1 MDMTQARGL
10 VESALL
16 TGLSVILYVGAD
28 IPVLG
33 LLLALLSPVPLVIL
47 EMRHDLRLGFASL
60 IVGSALVLLWGGP
73 IAALSYALGFALM
86 GLSMGRIIEL
96 KRSAVEILGWS
107 SLVSLGCKLIM
118 AVLLFYV
125 TGLNPMN
132 LDMSGAQQMM
142 DMMLKLPV
150 GAELSAAVR
159 AQLEATM
166 KIMPLIVPAVLI
178 LVAVIDSAAC
188 YWITGHVLGRLDRVE
203 LPKLPPFSRWRF
215 PSSLMW
221 AFLVGLLC
229 TWAGASYPAQAGF
242 LIRVGLNLDLLVRT
256 LFLIQGMSLAAWYMD
271 RRGLPRI
278 VRNVIL
284 VTLAVVP
291 FLSQLATFAGI
302 IDMCWNIRYR
312 FGGDRS

>member
-1 MDMTQARGL
+1 MTQARSL

-33 LLLALLSPVPLVIL
+33 LLLVLLSPVPLVIL
-47 EMRHDLRLGFASL
+47 EIRHDLRLGFASL
-60 IVGSALVLLWGGP
+60 IVGFVLVLLWGGP
-73 IAALSYALGFALM
+73 IAALSYALGFALL

-132 LDMSGAQQMM
+132 LDMSGAQKIM
-142 DMMLKLPV
+142 DMMLKLPI
-150 GAELSAAVR
+150 GAEQSAAVK

-166 KIMPLIVPAVLI
+166 KIMPLIVPAVFI
-178 LVAVIDSAAC
+178 IVAVIDSAPC
-188 YWITGHVLGRLDRVE
+188 YWIAGRVLRRLDRVE
-203 LPKLPPFSRWRF
+203 LPKLPPFDRWRF

-221 AFLVGLLC
+221 AFFVGLLC
-229 TWAGASYPAQAGF
+229 TWAGANYPAQAGF
-242 LIRVGLNLDLLVRT
+242 LIRVGLNLELLVRT
-256 LFLIQGMSLAAWYMD
+256 LFLIQGMSLAAWFMD
-271 RRGLPRI
+271 GRGLRRF

-284 VTLAVVP
+284 VMITIIP
-291 FLSQLATFAGI
+291 FLSPLATFAGI
-302 IDMCWNIRYR
+302 IDMCWNLRYR

>member
-1 MDMTQARGL
+1 MTQARSL

-16 TGLSVILYVGAD
+16 TGLSVILYIGAD

-33 LLLALLSPVPLVIL
+33 LLLILLSPVPLVVL
-47 EMRHDLRLGFASL
+47 EMRHDLRLGFVSL
-60 IVGSALVLLWGGP
+60 IAGSVLVLLFNGP

-96 KRSAVEILGWS
+96 KSSAIEILGWS

-132 LDMSGAQQMM
+132 LDMSGAQEMM

-150 GAELSAAVR
+150 GAEETAAVKE
-159 AQLEATM
+159 QLEATL
-166 KIMPLIVPAVLI
+166 KIMPLIIPAI
-178 LVAVIDSAAC
+178 FIIVAVIDSATC
-188 YWITGHVLGRLDRVE
+188 YWITGRVLRRLNHVD
-203 LPKLPPFSRWRF
+203 LPKLPPFNCWRF

-221 AFLVGLLC
+221 AFFVGLLC
-229 TWAGASYPAQAGF
+229 TWVGANYPAQAGF
-242 LIRVGLNLDLLVRT
+242 LVRVGLNLDLLVRT
-256 LFLIQGMSLAAWYMD
+256 LFLIQGVSLSAWFMD
-271 RRGLPRI
+271 RKRIPRFA
-278 VRNVIL
+278 RNVLLVMLIL
-284 VTLAVVP
+284 FP

-302 IDMCWNIRYR
+302 IDMCWNLRYR

>member
-1 MDMTQARGL
+1 MTQARSL

-16 TGLSVILYVGAD
+16 TGLSVILYVGAE

-33 LLLALLSPVPLVIL
+33 LLLILLSPIPLVIL
-47 EMRHDLRLGFASL
+47 EMRHDLRLGFVSL
-60 IVGSALVLLWGGP
+60 IAGTVLVLLFNGP
-73 IAALSYALGFALM
+73 LSALSYALGFALL

-132 LDMSGAQQMM
+132 LDMSGSQQIM

-150 GAELSAAVR
+150 STEMSSAVR
-159 AQLEATM
+159 VQLEATM

-178 LVAVIDSAAC
+178 LVAVIDSATC
-188 YWITGHVLGRLDRVE
+188 YWITGRVLRRLDRVE
-203 LPKLPPFSRWRF
+203 LPKLPPFNRWRF

-229 TWAGASYPAQAGF
+229 TWGGASYPAQAGF
-242 LIRVGLNLDLLVRT
+242 LIRIGLNLDLLVRT

-271 RRGLPRI
+271 GRGLPRA
-278 VRNVIL
+278 VRSVIL
-284 VTLAVVP
+284 VMVTIIP
-291 FLSQLATFAGI
+291 FLSQLATIAGI